1 MIKVQIFN
9 NQAGELIGF
18 NVSDHAEKHVCN
30 AVSMLAINTVNSIE
44 SLTDSNCTYDYDG
57 KDYINF
63 RLVNSMERGVKAGV
77 LLDSLLLGLKHL
89 KELYPTELEIIESEV
104 IL

>member
-1 MIKVQIFN
+1 MIKVKVFN
-9 NQAGELIGF
+9 NQAGEIIGF
-18 NVSDHAEKHVCN
+18 QVSDHAAKHVCN

-44 SLTDSNCTYDYDG
+44 ALTDTGCTYDYDG

-63 RLVNSMERGVKAGV
+63 RLNNSVERGIKAGV

-89 KELYPTELEIIESEV
+89 KELYPTELKITELYS
-104 IL
+104 